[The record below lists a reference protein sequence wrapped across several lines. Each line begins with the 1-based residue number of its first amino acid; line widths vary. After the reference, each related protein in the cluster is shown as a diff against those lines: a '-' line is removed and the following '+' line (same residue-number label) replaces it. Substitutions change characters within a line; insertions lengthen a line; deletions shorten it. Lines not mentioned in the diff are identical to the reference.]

1 MLITAHWW
9 RSCSA
14 HPSRRR
20 DAFTLVELL
29 VVIAII
35 GTLVGLLLPAVQSA
49 REAARRSTCQNN
61 LKQVA
66 LAMLNHESARRALPY
81 GRGGHV
87 QSNSYSAPYT
97 TIYTNSDPLPGD
109 TLADG
114 TTYPGAGMCSVF
126 VALLPYMEEQSLYN
140 SIVPAKL
147 PNANDGSGPWGKQV
161 GGLLCPSDMPRDT
174 SILTLGQANYIYSV
188 GDKCSELNRD
198 EAVKPTTT
206 GMRGIFGLNSALPA
220 SKITDG
226 LSNTIAF
233 SECTRPTG
241 SGGGQATNGPDANYN
256 IYQTTPSSCLSDYQ
270 GGLWRT
276 AAQINDRNRSV
287 GVRWNQGLPS
297 LLAFNTILPPNSGVC
312 NGFASH
318 SQGVLPPRSR
328 HTGGVIAAFADGAV
342 TFISENIDFG
352 NLAGTISSP
361 TSASPYGVWGAL
373 GTRQSGESAR
383 LTQ

>member
-1 MLITAHWW
+1 MSPASSFMGHY
-9 RSCSA
+9 RRG
-14 HPSRRR
+14 SRRAR
-20 DAFTLVELL
+20 GFTLVELL

-61 LKQVA
+61 MKQVA
-66 LAMLNHESARRALPY
+66 LAMLNHESARRVLPY

-97 TIYTNSDPLPGD
+97 TIYTNSDPLPGA

-114 TTYPGAGMCSVF
+114 TTYAGAGVCNVL
-126 VALLPYMEEQSLYN
+126 VALLPYMEEQPLYT
-140 SIVPAKL
+140 SIVPANL

-161 GGLLCPSDMPRDT
+161 TGLLCPSDMPRDT
-174 SILTLGQANYIYSV
+174 SILTLGQTNYVYSV
-188 GDKCSELNRD
+188 GDKCDELSRD
-198 EAVKPTTT
+198 ENVKPSTT

-220 SKITDG
+220 GKITDG

-241 SGGGQATNGPDANYN
+241 SGSGQATNGPDANYN

-276 AAQINDRNRSV
+276 PAQIDDRNRSV

-297 LLAFNTILPPNSGVC
+297 PSGFNPILPPNSGVC

-318 SQGVLPPRSR
+318 GQGVLPPRSR
-328 HTGGVIAAFADGAV
+328 HTGGVVAAFADGAV

-352 NLAGTISSP
+352 NLAGTIASAK
-361 TSASPYGVWGAL
+361 SASPFGVWGAL
-373 GTRQSGESAR
+373 GTRQGGESAR